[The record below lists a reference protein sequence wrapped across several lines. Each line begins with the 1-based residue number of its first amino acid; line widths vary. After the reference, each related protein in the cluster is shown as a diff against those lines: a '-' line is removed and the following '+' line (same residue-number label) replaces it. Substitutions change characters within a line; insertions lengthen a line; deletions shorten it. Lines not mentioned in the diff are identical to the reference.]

1 MVSGV
6 WKATYAWGL
15 LSFPFWSNRLKLAR
29 EPVTAP
35 LLVVHAVGKIV
46 RINGEP
52 GLEVFVGNGLIC
64 VDVLVGADT
73 SVFVGAD
80 TGVFVFTGRF
90 VTPITGVFVMV
101 GRLVAGGN
109 GVFVTVALGSV
120 MLVAVAVFETTVV
133 GVDVNVL
140 VTGTDGVLVEVA
152 TKVGVTFGPAVAVGP
167 PVPFAASA
175 RAMTSISP
183 RAAALPLTELN

>member
-15 LSFPFWSNRLKLAR
+15 LSFPFWSNRLRLAS
-29 EPVTAP
+29 EPVTDP

-46 RINGEP
+46 RINDEP
-52 GLEVFVGNGLIC
+52 GLEVFVGNGLTC
-64 VDVLVGADT
+64 VN
-73 SVFVGAD
+73 VFVGTD
-80 TGVFVFTGRF
+80 TGVFVFTGGF
-90 VTPITGVFVMV
+90 VTPITGVFVIV

-140 VTGTDGVLVEVA
+140 VTETDGVFVEVA

>member
-6 WKATYAWGL
+6 WKATYACGL
-15 LSFPFWSNRLKLAR
+15 LSFPFWSNRLRLAS
-29 EPVTAP
+29 EPVTDP

-46 RINGEP
+46 RINDEP
-52 GLEVFVGNGLIC
+52 GLEVFVGNGLTC
-64 VDVLVGADT
+64 VN
-73 SVFVGAD
+73 VFVGAD
-80 TGVFVFTGRF
+80 TRVFVGTDAGVFVGRL

-133 GVDVNVL
+133 GEDVNVL
-140 VTGTDGVLVEVA
+140 VTGTDGVFVEVA
-152 TKVGVTFGPAVAVGP
+152 TKVGVAFGPAVAVGP

-183 RAAALPLTELN
+183 SAAALPLTELN

>member
-1 MVSGV
+1 MVFGV

-15 LSFPFWSNRLKLAR
+15 LSVPFWSNRLRLAR
-29 EPVTAP
+29 EPAIAP
-35 LLVVHAVGKIV
+35 VLVVQEFGKIV
-46 RINGEP
+46 RISGEP
-52 GLEVFVGNGLIC
+52 GIVVFVGNGLIC
-64 VDVLVGADT
+64 VG
-73 SVFVGAD
+73 VFVTTD
-80 TGVFVFTGRF
+80 TGVFVGRF
-90 VTPITGVFVMV
+90 VTPMTGVFVIV

-120 MLVAVAVFETTVV
+120 TTPVLVAIAVFETTVV
-133 GVDVNVL
+133 GDDVKVL
-140 VTGTDGVLVEVA
+140 VTGTEGVLVEVA

-175 RAMTSISP
+175 RAITSISP